1 MAGTSNPP
9 VRHIAAAEGGRPDAT
24 NGAAERLPSMASD
37 FRLLRDLKSVVDL
50 NAEVPHRRLEPMY

>member
-1 MAGTSNPP
+1 